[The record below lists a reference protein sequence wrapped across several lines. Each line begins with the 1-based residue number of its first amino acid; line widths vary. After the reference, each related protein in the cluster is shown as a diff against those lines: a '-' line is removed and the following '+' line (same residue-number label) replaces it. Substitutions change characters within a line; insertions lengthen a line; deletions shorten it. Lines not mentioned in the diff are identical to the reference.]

1 MHAGGLYQY
10 NPYVTIHLLAETHAL
25 GGNTLFTTDCNP
37 GGDLFGGNCAV
48 DGIATSCGIIQSI
61 IGAGAAV
68 QCPNNIC
75 SGISDNGQFVQFQ
88 AFADG
93 SSGYLPDDA
102 PTGYSVRDIANAAS
116 LVSEYANGTPID
128 PSNLQ
133 GKAKQ
138 VYDLLTN
145 LGVDPENITIYQIG
159 TQSFAAVLTDEGF
172 EQLQNSDL
180 VDSNWG

>member
-75 SGISDNGQFVQFQ
+75 SGIIDLTLNNAMVS
-88 AFADG
+88 AKKEEA
-93 SSGYLPDDA
+93 L
-102 PTGYSVRDIANAAS
+102 IARWTTVVS
-116 LVSEYANGTPID
+116 LVICEYHRSRG
-128 PSNLQ
+128 
-133 GKAKQ
+133 
-138 VYDLLTN
+138 
-145 LGVDPENITIYQIG
+145 
-159 TQSFAAVLTDEGF
+159 
-172 EQLQNSDL
+172 
-180 VDSNWG
+180 